1 MGKSLQH
8 SETHQRLFQRPVP
21 RGESYISN
29 IREILREITRQRRDH
44 IRPYDET
51 ENVHTHNCQNYFWRD
66 ICPPPH
72 TREYGVVETTDE
84 STGVP
89 RRKRQ
94 HLLYCLAIRV
104 AVVEEEAQ
112 VDDPTEEDAV
122 EEEHLRRKHGKV
134 RPEVAPSM
142 PRQRQRVP
150 GAALRCGQPWP
161 ASASL
166 GPSGWPAV
174 PGGALDLEA
183 HAQLG
188 WAEGDVDGRGGDED
202 GPGEGE
208 G

>member
-134 RPEVAPSM
+134 WPEVAPSM

-150 GAALRCGQPWP
+150 GAALRCGQPRP
-161 ASASL
+161 ALASL
-166 GPSGWPAV
+166 GQPRPIRLAGHAGRCSR
-174 PGGALDLEA
+174 PGGARA
-183 HAQLG
+183 AR
-188 WAEGDVDGRGGDED
+188 VGRKRC
-202 GPGEGE
+202 
-208 G
+208 